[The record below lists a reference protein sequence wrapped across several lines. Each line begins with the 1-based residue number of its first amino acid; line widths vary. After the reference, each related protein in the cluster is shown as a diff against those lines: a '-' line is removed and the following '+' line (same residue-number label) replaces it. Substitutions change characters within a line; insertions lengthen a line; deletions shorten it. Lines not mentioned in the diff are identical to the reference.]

1 MSFHAVPLPA
11 AHAGW
16 HDGLRLGHEPT
27 DRAHEEFMAL
37 IATLEQVTNNGL
49 PLTPALDA
57 LAAHA
62 EAHFEAENA
71 SMAESAFPARAC
83 HVSEH
88 EAVLRS
94 IEGVRRRV
102 AQGEHAP
109 ARTLAREL
117 AAWFPA
123 HCDYLDAAL
132 VHWLCTVRCGGK
144 PVVVRRRL
152 PGPIGETAC

>member
-1 MSFHAVPLPA
+1 M

-27 DRAHEEFMAL
+27 DRAHEEFIAL
-37 IATLEQVTNNGL
+37 IAALDDATYDGHPVA
-49 PLTPALDA
+49 PALNA

-62 EAHFEAENA
+62 RAHFEAENA
-71 SMAESAFPARAC
+71 SMAESAFPAREC

-88 EAVLRS
+88 DAVLRS

-102 AQGEHAP
+102 AQGDLAP
-109 ARTLAREL
+109 AQTLAREL

-123 HCDYLDAAL
+123 HSDYLDAAL
-132 VHWLCTVRCGGK
+132 VHWMSTVRCGGK
-144 PVVVRRRL
+144 PVVFRRRL
-152 PGPIGETAC
+152 PATGGLQGPFGENEF